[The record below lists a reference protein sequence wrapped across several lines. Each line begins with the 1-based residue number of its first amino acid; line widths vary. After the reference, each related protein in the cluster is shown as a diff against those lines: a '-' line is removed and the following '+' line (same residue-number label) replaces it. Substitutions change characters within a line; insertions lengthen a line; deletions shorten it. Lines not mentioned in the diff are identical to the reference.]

1 MAQSIASWSGTT
13 TPGENLVE
21 TFRQQELAL
30 NPNSY
35 LLHTNM
41 IIRKIAIKADEG
53 TKVKINGREIELF
66 SGVFETGFNQVY
78 VTSIVF
84 DEAADIQVYYLF

>member
-41 IIRKIAIKADEG
+41 IIRKIAFKAEEG
-53 TKVKINGREIELF
+53 ITVKINGRDIELF
-66 SGVFETGFNQVY
+66 SGIFETGFNQAY
-78 VTSIVF
+78 ITSIVF
-84 DEAADIQVYYLF
+84 DEAVDVQVYYLF

>member
-41 IIRKIAIKADEG
+41 IVRKIAIKTDEG

-66 SGVFETGFNQVY
+66 SGIFETGFNQVY
-78 VTSIVF
+78 VTSIIF
-84 DEAADIQVYYLF
+84 NEAVDIQTYYLF

>member
-21 TFRQQELAL
+21 TFRQQELEF

-41 IIRKIAIKADEG
+41 IVRKIAIKADEG

-66 SGVFETGFNQVY
+66 SGIFETGFNQVY
-78 VTSIVF
+78 ITSIVF
-84 DEAADIQVYYLF
+84 DVAADIQVYYLF

>member
-1 MAQSIASWSGTT
+1 MAQSIASWSGTV
-13 TPGENLVE
+13 TPDTNMVE
-21 TFRQQELAL
+21 VFRQQELQL

-41 IIRKIAIKADEG
+41 IIRKICLKANEG

-66 SGVFETGFNQVY
+66 TGVFETGFNQVY
-78 VTSIVF
+78 ITSLAF
-84 DEAADIQVYYLF
+84 DEAVDIQTYYLF

>member
-21 TFRQQELAL
+21 TFRQQELEL

-41 IIRKIAIKADEG
+41 IVRKIAIKADDG

-66 SGVFETGFNQVY
+66 SGIFETGFNQVY
-78 VTSIVF
+78 VTSIIF
-84 DEAADIQVYYLF
+84 NEAVDIQTYYLF

>member
-21 TFRQQELAL
+21 TFRQQELEL

-41 IIRKIAIKADEG
+41 IVRKIAIKADEG

-66 SGVFETGFNQVY
+66 SGIFETGFNQVY
-78 VTSIVF
+78 ITSLIF
-84 DEAADIQVYYLF
+84 DEAVDIQTYYLF

>member
-21 TFRQQELAL
+21 TFRQQELEL

-66 SGVFETGFNQVY
+66 SGIFETGFNQVY
-78 VTSIVF
+78 ITSLIF
-84 DEAADIQVYYLF
+84 DEAVDIQTYYLF

>member
-21 TFRQQELAL
+21 TFRQQELEL

-41 IIRKIAIKADEG
+41 IVRKIAIKADEG

-66 SGVFETGFNQVY
+66 SGIFETGFNQVY
-78 VTSIVF
+78 ITSIVF
-84 DEAADIQVYYLF
+84 DTAADIQVYYLF

>member
-21 TFRQQELAL
+21 TFRQQELEL

-41 IIRKIAIKADEG
+41 IVRKIAIKADEG

-66 SGVFETGFNQVY
+66 SGIFETGFNQVY
-78 VTSIVF
+78 ITSIVF
-84 DEAADIQVYYLF
+84 DAAADIQVYYLF

>member
-41 IIRKIAIKADEG
+41 IVRKIAIKADEG

-78 VTSIVF
+78 ITSIVF
-84 DEAADIQVYYLF
+84 DDAADIQTYYLF

>member
-41 IIRKIAIKADEG
+41 IVRKIAIKADEG

-66 SGVFETGFNQVY
+66 SGIFETGFNQVY
-78 VTSIVF
+78 VTSIIF
-84 DEAADIQVYYLF
+84 NEAVDIQTYYLF

>member
-21 TFRQQELAL
+21 TFRQQELEL

-41 IIRKIAIKADEG
+41 IVRKIAIKADEG

-66 SGVFETGFNQVY
+66 SV
-78 VTSIVF
+78 I
-84 DEAADIQVYYLF
+84 L

>member
-41 IIRKIAIKADEG
+41 IVRKIAIKTEEG
-53 TKVKINGREIELF
+53 TKVKINGREIKLF

-78 VTSIVF
+78 ITSIVF
-84 DEAADIQVYYLF
+84 DDAADIQTYYLF

>member
-41 IIRKIAIKADEG
+41 IVRKIAIKTEEG

-78 VTSIVF
+78 ITSIVF
-84 DEAADIQVYYLF
+84 DDAADIQTYYLF

>member
-21 TFRQQELAL
+21 TFRQQELEL

-41 IIRKIAIKADEG
+41 IVRKIAIKADEG

-66 SGVFETGFNQVY
+66 SGIFETGFNQVY
-78 VTSIVF
+78 VTSIIF
-84 DEAADIQVYYLF
+84 NEAVDIQTYYLF

>member
-41 IIRKIAIKADEG
+41 IVRKIAIKTDEG

-78 VTSIVF
+78 ITSIIF
-84 DEAADIQVYYLF
+84 NEAVDIQTYYLF

>member
-41 IIRKIAIKADEG
+41 IIRKIAIKTDEG

-66 SGVFETGFNQVY
+66 SGIFETGFNQVY

-84 DEAADIQVYYLF
+84 DEAVDIQSYYLF